1 MKKDFQNI
9 IETHNGILYKIG
21 RSYTIEES
29 DFKDLY
35 QEMLIQ
41 IWKSLDIFK
50 GDSKI
55 STWIYRVALNTA
67 LVFKRKEKKNLRTDS
82 IENLSFK
89 IADDSPALYQQ
100 KQEKESKIELL
111 YKCIYQL
118 KKEERAIIL
127 LHLEGKK
134 YEEIAEIIGLTTNHV
149 GVKIK
154 RIKDRLQKLLQA
166 NHYERI

>member
-1 MKKDFQNI
+1 MKEDFKNI
-9 IETHNGILYKIG
+9 IEKHNGILYKIG
-21 RSYTIEES
+21 RSYTLEES

-41 IWKSLDIFK
+41 IWKSLDSFK
-50 GDSKI
+50 GNSKT

-67 LVFKRKEKKNLRTDS
+67 LVFKRKGKKHFKTDS
-82 IENLSFK
+82 IDNLSFK
-89 IADDSPALYQQ
+89 IADESLILRQQ
-100 KQEKESKIELL
+100 SREKESRIELL
-111 YKCIYQL
+111 YQCINQL

-134 YEEIAEIIGLTTNHV
+134 YEEIAEVIGLTTSHV

-154 RIKDRLQKLLQA
+154 RTKDRLYKLLQA
-166 NHYERI
+166 SNYERI